1 MNKFGGLQM
10 KDKIINFLKE
20 NSNEFISGEE
30 ISKKLGVTRAAVWK
44 HINSLKE
51 SGYNIE
57 SVSKKGYRL
66 TLCPDI
72 LTYEEIKNHLN
83 TEFMGKHIIHFN
95 ELDSTNS
102 YAKKVA
108 DTLEGEGQ
116 VIITEKQLSGRGR
129 MGRQWISQNNNG
141 IWMSIILRPKV
152 SIFEVSKITQV
163 AAAAVNLAFTNLG
176 IHTKI
181 KWPNDLIIN
190 DKKICG
196 ILTEMNSEIN
206 VINYVV
212 VGIGINVNNNKDD
225 FSDELKNI
233 ATSIKI
239 ETSKE
244 LKRNVLVADILNN
257 FEKLYVELNNNDFS
271 NSLDI
276 CRKNS
281 YVIGKEINLIKN
293 QEVIE
298 ATAVDINN
306 EGELVVKYKNGELDN
321 IISGE
326 ISVRIR
332 KK

>member
-1 MNKFGGLQM
+1 M
-10 KDKIINFLKE
+10 KDKIIDFLKE
-20 NSNEFISGEE
+20 NSNEFVSGEE
-30 ISKKLGVTRAAVWK
+30 LSKKLGVTRAAVWK

-57 SVSKKGYRL
+57 SVSKKGYKL

-72 LTYEEIKNHLN
+72 LTYEEVKNHLN
-83 TEFMGKHIIHFN
+83 TEFIGRNIIHFD

-108 DTLEGEGQ
+108 ETLDGEGH
-116 VIITEKQLSGRGR
+116 VVITEKQLSGRGR
-129 MGRQWISQNNNG
+129 MGRPWSSQNNNG
-141 IWMSIILRPKV
+141 IWMSIILKPKV

-163 AAAAVNLAFTNLG
+163 AAAAVNLAFAKLG
-176 IHTKI
+176 VHTKI

-190 DKKICG
+190 DKKVCG

-206 VINYVV
+206 VINHVV
-212 VGIGINVNNNKDD
+212 VGIGINVNNDKDD
-225 FSDELKNI
+225 FCDELKDI

-244 LKRNVLVADILNN
+244 LKRNILLAEILNN
-257 FEKLYVELNNNDFS
+257 FESLYKDLNNNDFS
-271 NSLDI
+271 RSLDI

-293 QEVIE
+293 QEVKE
-298 ATAVDINN
+298 AKAIDINN
-306 EGELVVKYKNGELDN
+306 DGELVVKYKSGEIEK

-332 KK
+332 KN

>member
-1 MNKFGGLQM
+1 M
-10 KDKIINFLKE
+10 KDKIIDFLKE
-20 NSNEFISGEE
+20 NDNEFVSGED

-44 HINSLKE
+44 HINSLKL

-66 TLCPDI
+66 KLCPDI
-72 LTYEEIKNHLN
+72 LTNEEIKTYLN
-83 TEFMGKHIIHFN
+83 TKFIGRNIIHFD

-102 YAKKVA
+102 YAKKIA
-108 DTLEGEGQ
+108 DTLVGEGH
-116 VIITEKQLSGRGR
+116 VVITEKQLSGRGR
-129 MGRQWISQNNNG
+129 MGRQWSSQNSNG
-141 IWMSIILRPKV
+141 IWMSIILRPRV

-163 AAAAVNLAFTNLG
+163 AAAAVNMALNNLG
-176 IHTKI
+176 VETKI
-181 KWPNDLIIN
+181 KWPNDLLIN

-212 VGIGINVNNNKDD
+212 VGIGINVNNNKED
-225 FSDELKNI
+225 FSIDLKNI

-244 LKRNVLVADILNN
+244 LKRNVLVAEILNN
-257 FEKLYVELNNNDFS
+257 FEKLYEELNNNDFS
-271 NSLDI
+271 RSLDI
-276 CRKNS
+276 CKKNS

-293 QEVIE
+293 QEVTNARAI
-298 ATAVDINN
+298 DINN
-306 EGELVVKYKNGELDN
+306 DGELGVEYTNGDREN

-332 KK
+332 KN

>member
-1 MNKFGGLQM
+1 M
-10 KDKIINFLKE
+10 KDKIIDFLKE
-20 NSNEFISGEE
+20 NNNEFVSGEE

-66 TLCPDI
+66 MLCPDI
-72 LTYEEIKNHLN
+72 LTYEEVKNHLN
-83 TEFMGKHIIHFN
+83 TEFMGRNIIHFD

-108 DTLEGEGQ
+108 DTLEGEGH
-116 VIITEKQLSGRGR
+116 VVITEKQISGRGR
-129 MGRQWISQNNNG
+129 MGRQWSSQNNNG
-141 IWMSIILRPKV
+141 IWMSIILKPKV

-163 AAAAVNLAFTNLG
+163 AAAAVNLAFADLG
-176 IHTKI
+176 VDTKI

-190 DKKICG
+190 DKKVCG

-206 VINYVV
+206 VINHVV
-212 VGIGINVNNNKDD
+212 VGIGINVNNAKDD
-225 FSDELKNI
+225 FPDELKNI

-244 LKRNVLVADILNN
+244 LKRNVLVAEILNN
-257 FEKLYVELNNNDFS
+257 FENLYIELNNNDFS
-271 NSLDI
+271 KSLDI
-276 CRKNS
+276 CKKNS

-293 QEVIE
+293 QEVKE
-298 ATAVDINN
+298 AKAIDINN
-306 EGELVVKYKNGELDN
+306 DGELVVKYKNGETEK

-332 KK
+332 NK